1 MIESDLLQTLRA
13 LSACGEALTAIAEE
27 EPNAPFGKVAPFNQ
41 RVLSGLALAVWR
53 LADLA
58 YAERQEAEDLP
69 GNEIAITLA
78 QQEYDALTRLA
89 KQWGI
94 PLEQAAG
101 QITRERLQ
109 KIFTIVD

>member
-1 MIESDLLQTLRA
+1 MIESNLLQTLRA

-41 RVLSGLALAVWR
+41 GVLSGLALAVWR

-58 YAERQEAEDLP
+58 YAEQQEA
-69 GNEIAITLA
+69 NEIAITLA

-94 PLEQAAG
+94 PPEQAAG
-101 QITRERLQ
+101 RIARERLQ